1 MACAVGAA
9 PSNGTL
15 RVIAGARTPPPAPTE
30 CTVTGPLVLALVPL
44 TWQAHARHCS
54 TARLV
59 AALKLLAGIALSRPR
74 LLLFFCSPPFCFVCA
89 VLLWWRTRWAAGS
102 SGTFN
107 GTAGAAQTM
116 SPVEMWD
123 VSLRVPG
130 VEFDLAVPDGAA
142 STTTLPRQIA
152 AVLGSVQFSHAM
164 NPIPLDSQ
172 LPSLLSAA
180 PSSRQPHA
188 LCCTHVQVT
197 TVSCLCGVA
206 APSS

>member
-1 MACAVGAA
+1 
-9 PSNGTL
+9 
-15 RVIAGARTPPPAPTE
+15 
-30 CTVTGPLVLALVPL
+30 
-44 TWQAHARHCS
+44 
-54 TARLV
+54 
-59 AALKLLAGIALSRPR
+59 
-74 LLLFFCSPPFCFVCA
+74 
-89 VLLWWRTRWAAGS
+89 
-102 SGTFN
+102 
-107 GTAGAAQTM
+107 
-116 SPVEMWD
+116 MWD

-152 AVLGSVQFSHAM
+152 AVLGSIAILPSSVQFSHAM
-164 NPIPLDSQ
+164 NPIPLDLQ